1 MTQTIILNSQH
12 KRRSACNLIQ
22 AAPEG
27 YVVEISAP
35 KRSTEQN
42 SRMWAMLSDISRARV
57 GGQGYPP
64 EYQKSLAMDMA
75 GHKPIWLPAWSGD
88 GLVCVGYKSS
98 RLTVA
103 EMSDLQTVIEAYAAE
118 HNIELRS

>member
-1 MTQTIILNSQH
+1 MTQTIILSSQH

-22 AAPEG
+22 AAPGG

-42 SRMWAMLSDISRARV
+42 SRMWAMLSEIARAKPQGRV
-57 GGQGYPP
+57 HTP
-64 EYQKSLAMDMA
+64 EQWKAIFMRAA
-75 GHKPIWLPAWSGD
+75 GHE
-88 GLVCVGYKSS
+88 VGYLHDLNGEPFPYGYRSS
-98 RLTVA
+98 QLKVG
-103 EMSDLQTVIEAYAAE
+103 EMVDLQTVIEAYAAE